1 MKNKSFKIIISISM
15 LIIPISVFAHPGRTD
30 SSGCH
35 TCKTNCSS
43 WGLDNNEYHC
53 HNGNTY
59 TNSKGDVYDKAGT
72 KISSGSAS
80 NENTTSKEEIQNNNV
95 TSKDE
100 TTNNNQQTE
109 KPSTETENNNDTT
122 SNTKPQTPETKP
134 TVSTPVQKSE
144 DTSLKYIK
152 IDNQDI
158 TISEDMN
165 FETDKKNIEL
175 NIEPTDNKSIVEFNN
190 NELILGENEIIIKVT
205 AEAGNTKEY
214 KLIVTRKEI
223 KQENNV
229 PIQNNNVGNQSEST
243 EEDSSGISSLLT
255 LGGIGAAVY
264 YIKKKK

>member
-43 WGLDNNEYHC
+43 WGLDDYEYHC
-53 HNGNTY
+53 HSGNTY

-72 KISSGSAS
+72 KISSGSVS
-80 NENTTSKEEIQNNNV
+80 NENTTSKEE
-95 TSKDE
+95 

-109 KPSTETENNNDTT
+109 EPSTETENNNDTT

-229 PIQNNNVGNQSEST
+229 PIQNSNNDNET
-243 EEDSSGISSLLT
+243 EPAEEESSGISSLLT